1 MLFLISPRF
10 RPSSRQIGHFSMRR
24 RLCPRIL
31 YRASFASVIAI
42 GVLMLTG
49 LPKAV
54 SDRLDPELIETF
66 SAKSWL
72 SIFDQT
78 ERPSAGRSP
87 RQSRRGA
94 DPSSQNPFPVR
105 TLLADTA
112 PGNAVWGPVEA
123 IPKDRE
129 LEESA
134 TFGLSAPPPTEPV
147 DRLPTEPP
155 AIVELRAPVVRVE
168 EELAGL
174 AWDSEDQSASPEPQE
189 GRFRTVA
196 NTAKGAATDAS
207 ASSTDAPM
215 FAAKVPGPRPAR
227 AASSEW
233 MVGDLGASGVR
244 QYVGDFAGDQPAVTD
259 PASRKR
265 HGLGGGWPATPSLMA
280 DLQRLEMHLA
290 ARVQLPTW
298 TSHDGT
304 RQPPQGGHVVK
315 VRPESVQRQAYELPL
330 QRWQFEVTETLQ
342 RLQRL
347 PSISSPQSTEL
358 LDRLDELAGQGSRV
372 AERLGDRESQVL
384 ALRTAHALS
393 RRVAVWRAARRAM
406 LVGGED
412 RTLVHTASQLHVAGG
427 LSANESDAVG
437 GNLRSRAGLLQRIG
451 GVLADAAD
459 SADAR
464 GWSHFL
470 LLEELTAAARDP
482 DEARLRLAA
491 QRFLSRLDWVGL
503 TEQQSKWLRRESIE
517 QLAAVVRPWAVGPV
531 DYAAL
536 LSQLERQEADA
547 IDLGAIEIAR
557 AAQSLRYASSLEA
570 TELASAI
577 DLHYRNANV
586 RVSVSDQWLQRMLP
600 EVDARVQPVR
610 QRILGSDVRGQSR
623 IRSTVAVRFVPSPN
637 SWKLHLEST
646 GDVISDTASRSGP
659 VSIRSGSQAG
669 FVSTTPLEIRARS
682 AEVET
687 TRVDV
692 DSQTKVRAIDT
703 DYDGVPLLR
712 ELIREIAWNR
722 YQSLAP
728 IAKRIQHGQ
737 IEEGVGVEVDRQ
749 IRSQVDGAA
758 DKLSRHLIGPLG
770 SLGLNPTVLDMQTT
784 DNRLVARYRIG
795 GDWQLTA
802 FTPRPRAPA
811 DSLLSLQVHQSALN
825 NVLESILPTR
835 QASSVEDLLGEL
847 TRRFGVDSLATDDL
861 LEADDLAGD
870 TTIQFAPTRPVTV
883 EIEDDLVWITL
894 RIVRLHRPGAIDLRR
909 LVVRAA
915 YRPEIDGMAV
925 RLVRDA
931 HLEIS
936 GPRLSMRER
945 LPARAIFNKVFS
957 PNRPLELI
965 PTAVAQLPAM
975 AGLSVRQFELRDGWI
990 GVAFGP
996 AGGDS
1001 FPEVVAEIA
1010 ATPPPPSRFRW
1021 VSWR

>member
-1 MLFLISPRF
+1 M
-10 RPSSRQIGHFSMRR
+10 
-24 RLCPRIL
+24 
-31 YRASFASVIAI
+31 IAVS
-42 GVLMLTG
+42 VLMFTG
-49 LPKAV
+49 LPRTL
-54 SDRLDPELIETF
+54 SDRLDPELIEVF
-66 SAKSWL
+66 SATNWL
-72 SIFDQT
+72 SIFQQT
-78 ERPSAGRSP
+78 EQPPAGRSP
-87 RQSRRGA
+87 RQSRRNG
-94 DPSSQNPFPVR
+94 DPGPQNPFPVR
-105 TLLADTA
+105 TLLEDAA
-112 PGNAVWGPVEA
+112 SRAIVWGPVEA
-123 IPKDRE
+123 IPTDRQ

-134 TFGLSAPPPTEPV
+134 KFGLSAPQPTESV

-155 AIVELRAPVVRVE
+155 ATVELRAPVVRIE

-174 AWDSEDQSASPEPQE
+174 AWDSEDQTDLPEPQE
-189 GRFRTVA
+189 SHFRTVA
-196 NTAKGAATDAS
+196 NTSTGVATDAPNPS
-207 ASSTDAPM
+207 VDA
-215 FAAKVPGPRPAR
+215 AAIPAKLAGPQPAR
-227 AASSEW
+227 AVSSQW
-233 MVGDLGASGVR
+233 MVGDLGADGAR
-244 QYVGDFAGDQPAVTD
+244 QFVGDLADAQPAGAD

-280 DLQRLEMHLA
+280 DLQRLELQLA
-290 ARVQLPTW
+290 SRAQLPMW

-304 RQPPQGGHVVK
+304 RQPPQGGYDVK
-315 VRPESVQRQAYELPL
+315 VRPESAPRQAYESPL
-330 QRWQFEVTETLQ
+330 QRWQLEVTETLQ

-347 PSISSPQSTEL
+347 PSISSPQSSEL
-358 LDRLDELAGQGSRV
+358 LDRLDELARQGSRA
-372 AERLGDRESQVL
+372 AERMGDRESQVL

-406 LVGGED
+406 LVGEDD
-412 RTLVHTASQLHVAGG
+412 RTLVHTAPQADLASQLP
-427 LSANESDAVG
+427 ANRTDALGV
-437 GNLRSRAGLLQRIG
+437 NLRSRAELSQRIG
-451 GVLADAAD
+451 RVLADAAD

-464 GWSHFL
+464 GWSQFL
-470 LLEELTAAARDP
+470 LLDELTAASRDP
-482 DEARLRLAA
+482 DETRLRLAA

-503 TEQQSKWLRRESIE
+503 TEQQSKWLRRVSIE

-557 AAQSLRYASSLEA
+557 AAQSLRYASSPEA
-570 TELASAI
+570 AELASAI

-610 QRILGSDVRGQSR
+610 QRILGSDVRGHSR
-623 IRSTVAVRFVPSPN
+623 IRSTVAVRFVPSPD

-758 DKLSRHLIGPLG
+758 DKLSRHFVGPLG
-770 SLGLNPTVLDMQTT
+770 SLGLKPTVLDMQTT

-835 QASSVEDLLGEL
+835 QASTVEDLLGEL
-847 TRRFGVDSLATDDL
+847 TQRFGVDLAATDDL
-861 LEADDLAGD
+861 LDADDLAGD

-894 RIVRLHRPGAIDLRR
+894 RVVRLHRPGAIDLRR

-990 GVAFGP
+990 GIAFGP

-1010 ATPPPPSRFRW
+1010 ATPTPPSRFRW